1 MFNIKKSIG
10 TIFFLLQITMN
21 ATTSAT
27 TVHKVHLVLTMMV
40 LTRVGAIVDIG
51 AMQLAT
57 VLVCKA
63 FLRFVLVLKNID
75 TLYIGVLSQQ
85 TLIS

>member
-1 MFNIKKSIG
+1 
-10 TIFFLLQITMN
+10 
-21 ATTSAT
+21 
-27 TVHKVHLVLTMMV
+27 MV
-40 LTRVGAIVDIG
+40 LTRVGATVDIV

-63 FLRFVLVLKNID
+63 FLWFVLVLKNID